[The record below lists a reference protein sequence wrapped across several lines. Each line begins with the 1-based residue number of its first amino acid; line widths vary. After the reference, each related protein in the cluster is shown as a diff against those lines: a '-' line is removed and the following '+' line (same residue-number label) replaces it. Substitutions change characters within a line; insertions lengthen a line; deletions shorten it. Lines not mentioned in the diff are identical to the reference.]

1 MKAQVP
7 GATGVQAVMDRTL
20 PTALAAATA
29 LLIAAPGVAQAAT
42 ERPALLPAVKRA
54 LTANA
59 TSCQT
64 TTYRAPMSGFV
75 SARLTGKGD
84 WDLFLLDASKRRVA
98 SSQSFGGAEV
108 TQAWVAAGQRLV
120 ARACRRDGAASRRA
134 TVSFVLADVTPPK
147 APAGKP
153 MLVRVQAA
161 QEKLHGLEEMGFDVT
176 HNMRAGWADVM
187 LTGTKQL
194 EQLKKTG
201 LKYTVR
207 TNDMTRAFRAARQA
221 DRAFTARVGEGG
233 SALPSGRTEYRT
245 YEDFQADLKQLVAD
259 HPDMARPVVFGKSH
273 QGRELSGVEITS
285 DVNAADGKPVYFLM
299 GNHHA
304 REWPSGEAA
313 MEFATM
319 LVKDRSNPRIR
330 SLLSKLRV
338 VVLPLVNPDGY
349 VVSRNAFSVADTL
362 GQNPNLTLV
371 EIVAPPG
378 GVGAYRRKNCN
389 AEIAPAS
396 FPCELAWGVDNN
408 RNYGNLWGGPGSSSD
423 VTSQSY
429 HGPGPRSEPE
439 TQAVW
444 NYARTHHVTTLM
456 SLHTIAALVLRPP
469 GLHDAGL
476 APDEERMKQ
485 VGDAMGKAA
494 GYTSQYSWQ
503 LYDTAGTTEDDTY
516 AATGGFG
523 YTVEMGPPDGEFHMP
538 YETGVVNE
546 WTGNNDHAKGA
557 GGLRE
562 ALLIAAESAANPA
575 DHAVLKGSAPAGK
588 VLRLKKAFDT
598 KTSAYCEKSVELI
611 LNVGFQPPCLTGEKP
626 ALTLEDTQDTTT
638 VVPASGRFEWHV
650 GPSTRP
656 FVGGGATVEETKDVE
671 PPLAQIKG
679 APGAPASTVDHEI
692 TVPQLGAGDKLKITL
707 TPTLPEDYDI
717 EVHKDGKVVGSSGN
731 IPGSAEEVLLAD
743 PAPGTYVVRV
753 AYYAAVTGTYEIT
766 AKRVTTTRTTTTGT
780 KEAYTLTCEE
790 PDGTV
795 LDQRRLVIDR
805 GQVVTAD
812 LCGGGAGAGAGTTA
826 GSRSGAADAKK
837 VARRKVALTGSKARK
852 GGVAL
857 VKVGCP
863 RSAPANCTGV
873 VRLSGVLK
881 GKKATRLASKR
892 FTTSPGRTASVHVK
906 VSRPAQKVLRRKRR
920 LPVRVDVTG
929 TAGDTVLL
937 ANSRKLTLR
946 R

>member
-1 MKAQVP
+1 MP
-7 GATGVQAVMDRTL
+7 RTL
-20 PTALAAATA
+20 PTVLATTTA
-29 LLIAAPGVAQAAT
+29 LLIAVPGVAQAAT

-59 TSCQT
+59 TSCAT

-75 SARLTGKGD
+75 TARLTGKGD
-84 WDLFLLDASKRRVA
+84 WDLLLLDSSKREL
-98 SSQSFGGAEV
+98 STSQGFGGAET
-108 TQAWVAAGQRLV
+108 TQAWVAAGQQLV
-120 ARACRRDGAASRRA
+120 AKACRRDAKAGRTANVR
-134 TVSFVLADVTPPK
+134 FILADVKPP
-147 APAGKP
+147 AALAGKP

-161 QEKLHGLEEMGFDVT
+161 QQKVEALEEMGFDVT
-176 HNMRAGWADVM
+176 HNMRAGWADVVVS
-187 LTGTKQL
+187 GTEQL
-194 EQLKKTG
+194 AQLKKTG

-207 TNDMTRAFRAARQA
+207 SSDLTKNYRAARQA

-245 YEDFQADLKQLVAD
+245 YEDFQTDLKGLVAE
-259 HPDMARPVVFGKSH
+259 HPDMARKVVFGKSH
-273 QGRELSGVEITS
+273 QGRELSGVEISS
-285 DVNAADGKPVYFLM
+285 DVGASDGKPVYFLM

-304 REWPSGEAA
+304 REWPSSEAA

-319 LVKDRSNPRIR
+319 LVKDRENPRVKA
-330 SLLSKLRV
+330 LLSKLRV
-338 VVLPLVNPDGY
+338 VVLPIVNPDGY
-349 VVSRNAFSVADTL
+349 VVSRSSFSLADTA
-362 GQNPNLTLV
+362 GQDSNLTLAEAV
-371 EIVAPPG
+371 MPPG
-378 GVGAYRRKNCN
+378 GFGAYRRKNCD
-389 AEIAPAS
+389 AEIAPAE

-476 APDEERMKQ
+476 APDENRMKE

-523 YTVEMGPPDGEFHMP
+523 YTIEMGPPDGEFHMP

-575 DHAVLKGSAPAGK
+575 DHAVVKGHAPAGK
-588 VLRLKKAFDT
+588 VLRLKKSFPT
-598 KTSAYCEKSVELI
+598 KTSPYCEKSVELI
-611 LNVGFQPPCLTGEKP
+611 VDAGFQPPCLTGTKDP
-626 ALTLEDTQDTTT
+626 QTLTDTQDTTT
-638 VVPASGRFEWHV
+638 VVPSSGTFEWHV

-671 PPLAQIKG
+671 PPIAQVQG
-679 APGAPASTVDHEI
+679 APGAPNGTVDHEI
-692 TVPQLGAGDKLKITL
+692 TVPQFGAGDKLKVTL
-707 TPTLPEDYDI
+707 SSTLPEDYDI
-717 EVHKDGKVVGSSGN
+717 EVLKDGQVVGSSGN
-731 IPGSAEEVLLAD
+731 LPGADEEVLLTD
-743 PAPGTYVVRV
+743 PAPGKYVVRV

-766 AKRVTTTRTTTTGT
+766 AKRVTTTSTKTTGT

-790 PDGTV
+790 PGGKV
-795 LDQRRLVIDR
+795 LEQRDLIIDR
-805 GQVVTAD
+805 GQVLDVD
-812 LCGGGAGAGAGTTA
+812 LCGGGAGAVAPSA
-826 GSRSGAADAKK
+826 AKK
-837 VARRKVALTGSKARK
+837 VKRKKVALNGSKGRK

-857 VKVGCP
+857 IKVGCP
-863 RSAPANCTGV
+863 DSAPANCTGTV
-873 VRLSGVLK
+873 ALRS
-881 GKKATRLASKR
+881 GKKTLARKR
-892 FTTSPGRTASVHVK
+892 FTTTAGRTANVVLKVK
-906 VSRPAQKVLRRKRR
+906 LKRKT
-920 LPVRVDVTG
+920 LPVLVDVTG
-929 TAGDTVLL
+929 TAGDTMVL
-937 ANSRKLTLR
+937 ANTKKLTLR